1 MLPKKSLGQNFLT
14 NAGIVASIVDAASLS
29 PNETVLEIGPGKGVL
44 TEELLKRGVRVVSVE
59 KDADLIPLLRTKFE
73 KEILEKRLVL
83 VNKDILQF
91 NFQFSIFNFQ
101 CDEQSTINNPFN
113 SIQGKQRLTKYK
125 LVANIPY
132 YITGQIIR
140 KFLTADK
147 QPEKMVLLVQKEVA
161 ERIIA
166 RDSKESL
173 LSISIKAYGEP
184 KYIKTVKAGSFTPA
198 PSVDSAIL
206 LIDNISRKFF
216 DKGMVAIKNV
226 SDGVTNPVRQEVNE
240 ERFFEILHAGFAH
253 KRKQLFG
260 NLRAVFDENILREKM
275 KKAGIS
281 ENIRAEDVSLF
292 GWKKLS
298 DNSI

>member
-83 VNKDILQF
+83 VNEDILQF